1 MKFFLSGLSN
11 FYDGLELVKTG
22 VIEADKLGFDGAL
35 MADHYMWDAMGHM
48 QFPKPNSTLDT
59 WVTFTYLAAKTE
71 RIRLGTLVTPIPL
84 RPPGILAKML
94 STLDVLSGGRVVLGV
109 GAGWSKSEFDA
120 YSKWG
125 SPKVRVDRTV
135 EGLKLMRKL
144 WTEDEVNFEGKFYV
158 AKGAVLDPKP
168 VQKPY
173 PQLLFGSTGS
183 RMVRLAAKYA
193 NICYVGSMVKMM
205 NPNIKSKIEAAVEKV
220 GRTNEIEYMEGD
232 MGLMGPYDPDGLV
245 GKIEAAIKGGCS
257 YYMVPFPNTSLV
269 ESMTHFANDIMPSY
283 Q

>member
-35 MADHYMWDAMGHM
+35 MADHYMWDSMGHM

-125 SPKVRVDRTV
+125 GPKVRVDRTV

-173 PQLLFGSTGS
+173 PQLLFGSTGN

-205 NPNIKSKIEAAVEKV
+205 RPDIKSKIEAAAEKV

-245 GKIEAAIKGGCS
+245 EKIEAAIKGGCS

>member
-35 MADHYMWDAMGHM
+35 MADHYMWDSMGHM

-173 PQLLFGSTGS
+173 PQLLFGSTGN

-205 NPNIKSKIEAAVEKV
+205 NPGIKSKIEAAVEKV

-245 GKIEAAIKGGCS
+245 EKIEAAIKGGCS

-269 ESMTHFANDIMPSY
+269 ESMTHFANDIMPSF

>member
-1 MKFFLSGLSN
+1 MKFYLSGLSN

-35 MADHYMWDAMGHM
+35 MADHYMLDSMGPM

-59 WVTFTYLAAKTE
+59 WITFTYLAAKTE

-173 PQLLFGSTGS
+173 PQLLFGSTGN

-205 NPNIKSKIEAAVEKV
+205 RPDIKSKIEAAVEKV

-232 MGLMGPYDPDGLV
+232 MGLMGPYDPDGQV
-245 GKIEAAIKGGCS
+245 EKIEAAIKGGCS
-257 YYMVPFPNTSLV
+257 YYMVPFPYTSLV

>member
-35 MADHYMWDAMGHM
+35 MADHYMWDSMGHM

-173 PQLLFGSTGS
+173 PQLLFGSTGN

-205 NPNIKSKIEAAVEKV
+205 RPDIKSKIEAAVEKV

-245 GKIEAAIKGGCS
+245 EKIEAAIKGGCS

>member
-94 STLDVLSGGRVVLGV
+94 STLDVLSGGRVILGV

-173 PQLLFGSTGS
+173 PQLLFGSTGT

-205 NPNIKSKIEAAVEKV
+205 NPDIKSKIEAAVEKV
-220 GRTNEIEYMEGD
+220 GRTNEIEYMDGD
-232 MGLMGPYDPDGLV
+232 LGLMGPYDPDGLV
-245 GKIEAAIKGGCS
+245 EKIEAAINGGCS

-269 ESMTHFANDIMPSY
+269 ESMTDFANDIMPSF

>member
-35 MADHYMWDAMGHM
+35 MADHYMWDSMGHM

-84 RPPGILAKML
+84 RSPSILAKML

-120 YSKWG
+120 YSNWG
-125 SPKVRVDRTV
+125 SPKVRVDRTI

-173 PQLLFGSTGS
+173 PQLLFGSTGN
-183 RMVRLAAKYA
+183 RMIRLASKYA
-193 NICYVGSMVKMM
+193 NICYVGSMLKMM
-205 NPNIKSKIEAAVEKV
+205 HPNIKSK
-220 GRTNEIEYMEGD
+220 T
-232 MGLMGPYDPDGLV
+232 
-245 GKIEAAIKGGCS
+245 IKGGCS

>member
-35 MADHYMWDAMGHM
+35 MADHYMWDSMGHM

-173 PQLLFGSTGS
+173 PQLLFGSTGN

-205 NPNIKSKIEAAVEKV
+205 RPDIKSKIEAAVEKV

-245 GKIEAAIKGGCS
+245 EKIEAAIKGGCS

-269 ESMTHFANDIMPSY
+269 ESMTHFANDIMPSF